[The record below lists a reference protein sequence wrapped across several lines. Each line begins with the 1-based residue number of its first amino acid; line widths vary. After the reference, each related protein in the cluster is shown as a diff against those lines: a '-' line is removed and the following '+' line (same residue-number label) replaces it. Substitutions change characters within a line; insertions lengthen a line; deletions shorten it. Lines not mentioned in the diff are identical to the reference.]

1 MNPLTFTYRLL
12 LLTAALAT
20 GTSMLVQP
28 YTTAVGGRLGTG
40 TGVTLKHYL
49 AEPFAV
55 EGQLLY
61 QGLGLRAGAMG
72 LYHFDIDR
80 RGNNRFYTGAGAYA
94 GYLGR
99 KKETDRLRAVAGID
113 LSAGVELVFP
123 TLPASI
129 SLDWQ
134 PGLQFAGDGP
144 SLRLQQ
150 AGMSLRVFLR

>member
-1 MNPLTFTYRLL
+1 MNALSFTCRLL
-12 LLTAALAT
+12 IFISLVALGSCLLA
-20 GTSMLVQP
+20 QP
-28 YTTAVGGRLGTG
+28 YTTALGGRLGTG
-40 TGVTLKHYL
+40 TGVTIKHYL

-61 QGLGLRAGAMG
+61 QGLGLRAGALG

-150 AGMSLRVFLR
+150 AGMSLRVFLN